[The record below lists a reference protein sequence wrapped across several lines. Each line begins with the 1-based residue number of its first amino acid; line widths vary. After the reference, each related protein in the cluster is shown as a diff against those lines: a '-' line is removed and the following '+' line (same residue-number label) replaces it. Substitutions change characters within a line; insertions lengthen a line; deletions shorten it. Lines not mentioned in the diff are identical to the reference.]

1 LIVIDMKNWFN
12 FRVISI

>member
-1 LIVIDMKNWFN
+1 MKNWFN